1 MALWDPGAWRSKAL
15 RSSAP
20 APSGGAQ
27 RDEQMSGFVVWMT
40 GLSGAGKS
48 TLASLLTQELSL
60 RGVHVEC
67 LDGDEVR
74 QNLSHGLGFSRED
87 RDRNVRRIGYV
98 ARMVA
103 RSGSCAI
110 TAAISPYRA
119 LRDEIRSKTE
129 NFLEVYCECPL
140 EVLTE
145 RDPKGLYK
153 RALAGE
159 IKNFTGVDDPY
170 EAPENPEVLLH
181 TDKSSPREC
190 VGQIL
195 AVLEQKGLF
204 ARLAAGGASLPVPF
218 GGEVFEAREATE
230 LEFSSANCAIEV
242 TPLVAQN
249 IAAVAAGY
257 FSPVGGFM
265 SEREAVK
272 VEKGSALEGGTPW
285 WSSPFVLPISPG
297 ESEPEET
304 ETFRLTSAGESIA
317 LGRVAGI
324 WTKGSERLIAG
335 PLEAVREGSRTSP
348 GARSI
353 RKRAREQGWRHIV
366 SLFPLSKPSD
376 ESMKN
381 LAVAQ
386 ALADGVIVAA
396 QAKDFPAWSAAL
408 DERGENTL
416 VIQLPDDFP
425 SSNPRAQ
432 LVVQKSV
439 GASASLLVE

>member
-1 MALWDPGAWRSKAL
+1 
-15 RSSAP
+15 
-20 APSGGAQ
+20 
-27 RDEQMSGFVVWMT
+27 MSGFVVWMT

-48 TLASLLTQELSL
+48 TLASLLTEELSL

-74 QNLSHGLGFSRED
+74 KNLSHGLGFSRED

-103 RSGSCAI
+103 RSGACAI

-129 NFLEVYCECPL
+129 NFMEVYCECPI

-159 IKNFTGVDDPY
+159 IKNFTGVNDPY
-170 EAPENPEVLLH
+170 EAPENPEVLVR
-181 TDKSSPREC
+181 TDTSSPREC
-190 VGQIL
+190 VEQIL
-195 AVLEQKGLF
+195 AVLEKKGLF
-204 ARLAAGGASLPVPF
+204 ATALGNPPVLPPPF
-218 GGEVFEAREATE
+218 GGEVFEAREAGPS
-230 LEFSSANCAIEV
+230 EFALVETAVEVASS
-242 TPLVAQN
+242 LAQN
-249 IAAVAAGY
+249 IAAVASGY

-285 WSSPFVLPISPG
+285 WNLPFVLPLTADLP
-297 ESEPEET
+297 EPSSGT
-304 ETFRLTSAGESIA
+304 SFRVTSSGQPIA
-317 LGRVAGI
+317 IGRVDRV
-324 WTKGSERLIAG
+324 WRKGQQRMVAG
-335 PLEAVREGSRTSP
+335 PIEAIFPGSRQSI

-353 RKRAREQGWRHIV
+353 RGRARDRGWKHV
-366 SLFPLSKPSD
+366 VALFPLGAPGETSKTSLSVA
-376 ESMKN
+376 ES
-381 LAVAQ
+381 LS
-386 ALADGVIVAA
+386 DGVVVAA
-396 QAKDFPAWSAAL
+396 RARDFPAWQRL
-408 DERGENTL
+408 TEERGGNL
-416 VIQLPDDFP
+416 IAILLPEDFP
-425 SSNPRAQ
+425 SENSRAR

-439 GASASLLVE
+439 GASANLPVE

>member
-1 MALWDPGAWRSKAL
+1 
-15 RSSAP
+15 
-20 APSGGAQ
+20 
-27 RDEQMSGFVVWMT
+27 MT

-74 QNLSHGLGFSRED
+74 KNLSHGLGFSRED

-140 EVLTE
+140 DVLTE

-170 EAPENPEVLLH
+170 EAPENPEVLVR

-190 VGQIL
+190 IEQIM

-204 ARLAAGGASLPVPF
+204 LAGTSGTASLPPPF
-218 GGEVFEAREATE
+218 GGEVFEAREASLLE
-230 LEFSSANCAIEV
+230 LSGAKSAIEV
-242 TPLVAQN
+242 TPLLAQN

-257 FSPVGGFM
+257 FSPIGGFM

-285 WSSPFVLPISPG
+285 WSSPFVLP
-297 ESEPEET
+297 
-304 ETFRLTSAGESIA
+304 LSAQQPDPDEGSQVRITCGGQPVA
-317 LGRVAGI
+317 LGRVDRV
-324 WTKGSERLIAG
+324 WEKGGERMVSG
-335 PLEAVREGSRTSP
+335 PLEAIPHGSHKSA
-348 GARSI
+348 GARAI
-353 RKRAREQGWRHIV
+353 RRRAREQGWGHIV
-366 SLFPLSKPSD
+366 SLFPLSAPGE
-376 ESMKN
+376 ESKKS

-386 ALADGVIVAA
+386 ALSHFVIVAA
-396 QAKDFPAWSAAL
+396 RAQVFSGWRAL
-408 DERGENTL
+408 IEEKGGNAL

-425 SSNPRAQ
+425 SENDRAQ
-432 LVVQKSV
+432 LVVQKSI
-439 GASASLLVE
+439 GASSSLLVQ

>member
-1 MALWDPGAWRSKAL
+1 
-15 RSSAP
+15 
-20 APSGGAQ
+20 
-27 RDEQMSGFVVWMT
+27 MSGFVVWMT

-74 QNLSHGLGFSRED
+74 KNLSHGLGFSRED

-140 EVLTE
+140 EVLTQ

-170 EAPENPEVLLH
+170 EAPENPEVLVR

-190 VGQIL
+190 VDQIL
-195 AVLEQKGLF
+195 KALEEKGLF
-204 ARLAAGGASLPVPF
+204 LAVSGSAAPLPAPF
-218 GGEVFEAREATE
+218 GGEVFEAREAA
-230 LEFSSANCAIEV
+230 LSEFPAAKTAVEV

-285 WSSPFVLPISPG
+285 WSSPFVLPLSAEHI
-297 ESEPEET
+297 EPEEGAS
-304 ETFRLTSAGESIA
+304 FCIMSDGQPIA
-317 LGRVAGI
+317 LGRV
-324 WTKGSERLIAG
+324 ERVWSKDGARMISG
-335 PLEAVREGSRTSP
+335 PLEAVSHGFQKSV

-353 RKRAREQGWRHIV
+353 RRRAREQGWRHVV
-366 SLFPLSKPSD
+366 SLFPLSPPDD
-376 ESMKN
+376 ESKKS
-381 LAVAQ
+381 LVVAQ
-386 ALADGVIVAA
+386 NLADGVIVASKA
-396 QAKDFPAWSAAL
+396 RYFSAWRAVTEEQGANAL
-408 DERGENTL
+408 A
-416 VIQLPDDFP
+416 IQLPDDFP
-425 SSNPRAQ
+425 SENPRAQ

-439 GASASLLVE
+439 GASASLLLT